1 MNARAF
7 TVEMLVLD
15 DALTDG
21 RALPRTNR
29 WRIVSLSL
37 YTASSILFIAGLLS
51 LLYFCKVN
59 SLHVSV

>member
-21 RALPRTNR
+21 RALLRTNR